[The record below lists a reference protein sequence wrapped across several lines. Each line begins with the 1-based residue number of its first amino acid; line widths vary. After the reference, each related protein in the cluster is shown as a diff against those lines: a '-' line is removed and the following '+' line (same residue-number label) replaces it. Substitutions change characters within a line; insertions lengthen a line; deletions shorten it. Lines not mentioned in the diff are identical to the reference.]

1 MLVKDLVVIQKRQ
14 VVTTSLQV
22 AETFEKEHRNVLQS
36 IENIKKELDVLK
48 FQQMFF
54 EGSEPDSY
62 GRPGKTY
69 FMNRDGFTLL
79 AMGFTGSKAFD
90 FKLKYIDAFNKMESQ
105 LKPNLPGTYKEAL
118 LALIEKEEERERLA
132 LENQMY
138 QQQIA
143 DAAPKLNY
151 VDVVLSCSD
160 LLTTTQIADD
170 YGMSARKFN
179 ALLKELGV
187 QHKQSGQWLL
197 YSKYKG
203 LGYTKSETI
212 TFEKPNGENGT
223 RLHTK
228 WTQKGRL
235 FLYELLKKNSIL
247 PTIEIKEENAS

>member
-1 MLVKDLVVIQKRQ
+1 MNELVVIQKRQ
-14 VVTTSLQV
+14 VVTTSMQV
-22 AETFEKEHRNVLQS
+22 AETFGKDHKNVLRD
-36 IENIKKELDVLK
+36 IENLTAQNRAVKNF
-48 FQQMFF
+48 FQVGTYKN
-54 EGSEPDSY
+54 ER
-62 GRPGKTY
+62 GREYPMY
-69 FMNRDGFTLL
+69 YMNRDGFTLL
-79 AMGFTGSKAFD
+79 AMGFTGSKAIE

-105 LKPNLPGTYKEAL
+105 LKPDLPGTYKEAL
-118 LALIEKEEERERLA
+118 LVLIEKEEERERLA

-212 TFEKPNGENGT
+212 TFEKPNGDNGT

>member
-1 MLVKDLVVIQKRQ
+1 MNNLVVIQKRQ
-14 VVTTSLQV
+14 AVTTSLQV
-22 AETFEKEHRNVLQS
+22 AESFEKQHKNVIQA
-36 IENIKKELDVLK
+36 IENLVAENSAMKN
-48 FQQMFF
+48 MFY
-54 EGSEPDSY
+54 EGTYSN
-62 GRPGKTY
+62 RGKQYKMY

-79 AMGFTGSKAFD
+79 AMGFNGSKALD
-90 FKLKYIDAFNKMESQ
+90 FKLKYIEAFNKMEAQ
-105 LKPNLPGTYKEAL
+105 LKTDLPGTYKEAL

>member
-1 MLVKDLVVIQKRQ
+1 MNNLVVIQKRQ
-14 VVTTSLQV
+14 AVTTSLQV
-22 AETFEKEHRNVLQS
+22 AESFGKEHNHVMRD
-36 IENIKKELDVLK
+36 IKNLTDQNWTVKNY
-48 FQQMFF
+48 FH
-54 EGSEPDSY
+54 EGTYKNDR
-62 GRPGKTY
+62 GREYPMY

-79 AMGFTGSKAFD
+79 AMGFNGSKALE

-105 LKPNLPGTYKEAL
+105 LKPTLPGTYKEAL
-118 LALIEKEEERERLA
+118 QALIEKEEERERLA

-151 VDVVLSCSD
+151 VDIVLSCSD

-179 ALLKELGV
+179 TLLKDLGV

-203 LGYTKSETI
+203 LGYTKSETV
-212 TFEKPNGENGT
+212 TFEKTNGDNGT

-235 FLYELLKKNSIL
+235 FLYELLKVNDIL
-247 PTIEIKEENAS
+247 PTIEITESDAS

>member
-1 MLVKDLVVIQKRQ
+1 MIDLVVIQKRQ
-14 VVTTSLQV
+14 AVTTSLQV
-22 AETFEKEHRNVLQS
+22 AETFEKEHRNVLRD
-36 IENIKKELDVLK
+36 IEGLLK
-48 FQQMFF
+48 NEQTQN
-54 EGSEPDSY
+54 
-62 GRPGKTY
+62 Y
-69 FMNRDGFTLL
+69 FYKGEYEHPQNKQKYPMYYMNRDGFTLL
-79 AMGFTGSKAFD
+79 AMGFNGSKALD

-105 LKPNLPGTYKEAL
+105 LKPDLPGTYKEAL
-118 LALIEKEEERERLA
+118 QALIEKEEERERLA

-170 YGMSARKFN
+170 YGVSARKFN
-179 ALLKELGV
+179 ALLKDLGV
-187 QHKQSGQWLL
+187 QHKQSSQWFL

-203 LGYTKSETI
+203 LGYTKSETV
-212 TFEKPNGENGT
+212 TFEKPDGEKGT

-235 FLYELLKKNSIL
+235 FLYELLKENDIL
-247 PTIEIKEENAS
+247 PTIEILEDDAS